1 MTLTLTKPGQTVC
14 GLRRG
19 CAAASPRPAAAA
31 VVRRGFAAACGRG
44 GGAHTMYFA
53 DFRCPW

>member
-1 MTLTLTKPGQTVC
+1 MTLTLTKPGQAVC
-14 GLRRG
+14 GL
-19 CAAASPRPAAAA
+19 
-31 VVRRGFAAACGRG
+31 RRGFAAACGRG